1 MAEKP
6 IIFSTSE
13 ERAILEGR
21 KTQTRRVIKPQAPN
35 GYVEDMLEQYCVYPI
50 DEYGTAEPTFIY
62 PPYKPGDL
70 LWVRK
75 EVSKIW
81 LKVEDIK
88 VERLQNITP
97 WEAIQE
103 GIESKGNKPCQF
115 GDYEPVWK
123 NYLYPKEPEKW
134 LDSAVDSFRTLWDSI
149 NAKHG
154 YGWDIN
160 PWVWRIEFKVVNE

>member
-1 MAEKP
+1 MEERGVKVAEKP

-13 ERAILEGR
+13 VRAILEGR
-21 KTQTRRVIKPQAPN
+21 KTQTRRVIKPQTPN
-35 GYVEDMLEQYCVYPI
+35 GYVGD
-50 DEYGTAEPTFIY
+50 

-70 LWVRK
+70 LWVRE

-88 VERLQNITP
+88 VSRLQDITP

-103 GIESKGNKPCQF
+103 GIEPKGSKPCQF

-160 PWVWRIEFKVVNE
+160 PWVWRIEFKVVKD

>member
-1 MAEKP
+1 M
-6 IIFSTSE
+6 
-13 ERAILEGR
+13 RL
-21 KTQTRRVIKPQAPN
+21 VIKPRDPWKSESDGSPAYVPALLEN
-35 GYVEDMLEQYCVYPI
+35 GEWGWLFDGCT
-50 DEYGTAEPTFIY
+50 YGVIGCS
-62 PPYKPGDL
+62 PYQPGDL

-88 VERLQNITP
+88 VSRLQDITP

-160 PWVWRIEFKVVNE
+160 PWVWRIEFKMDKQGGEK